1 MKRTDE
7 EILDEAYST
16 DYVDSLYRLKKE
28 ANSKETKKV
37 IQGIIDELKYES

>member
-16 DYVDSLYRLKKE
+16 DYIDSLYRLKKE
-28 ANSKETKKV
+28 ASSKETKKV
-37 IQGIIDELKYES
+37 IQGIIDELEYES

>member
-16 DYVDSLYRLKKE
+16 DYIDSLYRLKKE
-28 ANSKETKKV
+28 AKYKESKRI
-37 IQGIIDELKYES
+37 IQGIIDDLKYDN

>member
-16 DYVDSLYRLKKE
+16 DYIDSLHRLKKE
-28 ANSKETKKV
+28 AKYKESKRI
-37 IQGIIDELKYES
+37 IQGIIDGLKYEN

>member
-16 DYVDSLYRLKKE
+16 DYIDTLYRLKKE
-28 ANSKETKKV
+28 AKSKETKR
-37 IQGIIDELKYES
+37 IIDDIISDLKYES